1 MDCACIECKQTSL
14 AAPCLSIWDHWL
26 QARVANNNKRLEDL
40 ERRMAQLLQEK
51 RGLESQ
57 NKLLQHTVMVNT
69 THYTELQAQQVRYK
83 PLRCQAIHEF
93 KPSCG

>member
-1 MDCACIECKQTSL
+1 
-14 AAPCLSIWDHWL
+14 
-26 QARVANNNKRLEDL
+26 
-40 ERRMAQLLQEK
+40 MAQLLQEK

-83 PLRCQAIHEF
+83 PLWCQALDGLN
-93 KPSCG
+93 PPCGQSFLLSRHHDE